1 MNERY
6 FIDKLGCL
14 TRRMAGASGHGHI
27 ESAATSG
34 EILDPDGD
42 IYQQMFRL
50 GYIRVLETDTELFV
64 DSPRRLTAKQREAL
78 AMRAEQVNDLPTR
91 NIVYNAPDFIRG
103 REQQ

>member
-14 TRRMAGASGHGHI
+14 TRRMAGASGQGHI

-34 EILDPDGD
+34 EALDPDGD

-50 GYIRVLETDTELFV
+50 GYVRVMETDTELFV
-64 DSPRRLTAKQREAL
+64 DSPRRPTAKQREAL
-78 AMRAEQVNDLPTR
+78 SMRAERGSGLPTR
-91 NIVYNAPDFIRG
+91 NIIYNAPDFIKG
-103 REQQ
+103 RQQQ